1 VRFSSSVSVSAPV
14 DPFGWQLINGVC
26 MGCRLLAAADVD
38 DAEATD
44 DRNSRRVGD
53 DRWWCSGDT
62 FPPSLSL
69 DVDDGG
75 VGGSVNPAEPKIRDT
90 RTVKKRCAVSS
101 GF

>member
-1 VRFSSSVSVSAPV
+1 
-14 DPFGWQLINGVC
+14 
-26 MGCRLLAAADVD
+26 MGCRLLAAAADVD
-38 DAEATD
+38 TEETD

-75 VGGSVNPAEPKIRDT
+75 VGGSVNPVERKIRVRHVYELTKPVRAEFDLHAGT
-90 RTVKKRCAVSS
+90 
-101 GF
+101 